1 MDQKNIGQ
9 VSGVNDRERQ
19 DFSGLNSSSVE
30 QVPDG
35 MGQMT
40 SGDFGAEQVPT
51 GLTQDEA
58 VARLNQMFEA
68 QGMPGANGFD
78 RGQMAMGQMVM
89 QAQMNGVSD
98 QVQMNGVLNQTQMNS
113 VPGQAQMNSV
123 PEEMRIGGVSEEIQ
137 TGGMPEWVQTNS
149 VPGQGQFERVNPMQ
163 IRSEQIQGFENA
175 NSQIE
180 QEKNLETE
188 RAEVEQGEE
197 FSDEGVPKSDLGK
210 IVTVG
215 TRTFEDGKL
224 IGTDLPKARDRD
236 GLEEEI
242 LKEVEKT
249 KKIKSPTMQYRQKR
263 MLSAKLLLDRY
274 GRILGQDN

>member
-19 DFSGLNSSSVE
+19 DFSGLNSL
-30 QVPDG
+30 
-35 MGQMT
+35 
-40 SGDFGAEQVPT
+40 GAEQIPT
-51 GLTQDEA
+51 GMTQEEA

-68 QGMPGANGFD
+68 QGMPGSNGFD
-78 RGQMAMGQMVM
+78 AKQMAMGQMAM
-89 QAQMNGVSD
+89 QA
-98 QVQMNGVLNQTQMNS
+98 QMNS
-113 VPGQAQMNSV
+113 VPGQAQMNDV
-123 PEEMRIGGVSEEIQ
+123 PDQMRIGGVSEGMQ
-137 TGGMPEWVQTNS
+137 AGGVLEQVQTNS
-149 VPGQGQFERVNPMQ
+149 MSGQGQFEQVSPMQ
-163 IRSEQIQGFENA
+163 IPSEQIQGFESV

-180 QEKNLETE
+180 QEKKLETE
-188 RAEVEQGEE
+188 RAEAELGEE

-242 LKEVEKT
+242 LKEVEKI
-249 KKIKSPTMQYRQKR
+249 KKIKSPTMQYRQER
-263 MLSAKLLLDRY
+263 MLSANFIWDHY
-274 GRILGQDN
+274 GRILGQEN

>member
-40 SGDFGAEQVPT
+40 SGDFGAEQAST

-78 RGQMAMGQMVM
+78 RGQMAMGQMAM
-89 QAQMNGVSD
+89 QAQMNGIPE
-98 QVQMNGVLNQTQMNS
+98 GVRTGG
-113 VPGQAQMNSV
+113 VPEQAQMNN
-123 PEEMRIGGVSEEIQ
+123 M
-137 TGGMPEWVQTNS
+137 
-149 VPGQGQFERVNPMQ
+149 PGQGQFEQVSPMQ
-163 IRSEQIQGFENA
+163 IPSEQIQGFESV

-180 QEKNLETE
+180 QEKKLETE
-188 RAEVEQGEE
+188 RAEIEQGDE

-215 TRTFEDGKL
+215 TLTFEDGKL

-249 KKIKSPTMQYRQKR
+249 KKIKSPTMQYRQER
-263 MLSAKLLLDRY
+263 ILSAKLLDDRY
-274 GRILGQDN
+274 GRKLGQEN

>member
-19 DFSGLNSSSVE
+19 DFSGLNSLGVE

-35 MGQMT
+35 VGQMP
-40 SGDFGAEQVPT
+40 SGGFGAEQVPT
-51 GLTQDEA
+51 GMTQDEA
-58 VARLNQMFEA
+58 MARLNQMFEA

-78 RGQMAMGQMVM
+78 RGQMAMGQMAM
-89 QAQMNGVSD
+89 QAQMNGVPE
-98 QVQMNGVLNQTQMNS
+98 QTQMNGVLNQ
-113 VPGQAQMNSV
+113 AQM
-123 PEEMRIGGVSEEIQ
+123 
-137 TGGMPEWVQTNS
+137 NS
-149 VPGQGQFERVNPMQ
+149 VPGQGQFEQINPMQ
-163 IRSEQIQGFENA
+163 FRSEQIQGFENV

-215 TRTFEDGKL
+215 TLTFEDGKL

-242 LKEVEKT
+242 LKEVEKI
-249 KKIKSPTMQYRQKR
+249 KKIKSPTMQYRQEK
-263 MLSAKLLLDRY
+263 MLSKKLLKDRY
-274 GRILGQDN
+274 GRTPGQEN

>member
-78 RGQMAMGQMVM
+78 RGQMAMGQMAM
-89 QAQMNGVSD
+89 QAQMNGVPD
-98 QVQMNGVLNQTQMNS
+98 QVQMNGVLNQAQTNS
-113 VPGQAQMNSV
+113 VPGQGQMNGV
-123 PEEMRIGGVSEEIQ
+123 PEEMRIGGVSEGMQ
-137 TGGMPEWVQTNS
+137 TGDVPEWVQTNS
-149 VPGQGQFERVNPMQ
+149 VSGQGQFEQVNPMQ
-163 IRSEQIQGFENA
+163 IHSEQIQGFENA
-175 NSQIE
+175 NSRIE

-249 KKIKSPTMQYRQKR
+249 KKIKSPTIQYRQKR

>member
-9 VSGVNDRERQ
+9 VSEVNDRERQ
-19 DFSGLNSSSVE
+19 DFSGLNSLGVE

-35 MGQMT
+35 VGQMP
-40 SGDFGAEQVPT
+40 SGGFGAEQVPT
-51 GLTQDEA
+51 GMTQDEA

-68 QGMPGANGFD
+68 QGMPGSNGFD
-78 RGQMAMGQMVM
+78 AKQMMMGQMAM
-89 QAQMNGVSD
+89 QAQMNGAPDQVQINGIPEGMRTGGVPG
-98 QVQMNGVLNQTQMNS
+98 QVQMNNM
-113 VPGQAQMNSV
+113 
-123 PEEMRIGGVSEEIQ
+123 
-137 TGGMPEWVQTNS
+137 
-149 VPGQGQFERVNPMQ
+149 PGQGQFEQVNPMQ
-163 IRSEQIQGFENA
+163 IPSEQIQGFESI

-215 TRTFEDGKL
+215 TLTFEDGKL

-242 LKEVEKT
+242 LKKVEKI
-249 KKIKSPTMQYRQKR
+249 KKIKSPTMQYRQEK
-263 MLSAKLLLDRY
+263 MLSKKLLKDRY
-274 GRILGQDN
+274 GRTPGQEN

>member
-9 VSGVNDRERQ
+9 VSGVNGQEYQ
-19 DFSGLNSSSVE
+19 DFSGLNSL
-30 QVPDG
+30 
-35 MGQMT
+35 
-40 SGDFGAEQVPT
+40 GAEQVPT
-51 GLTQDEA
+51 GMTQEEA

-68 QGMPGANGFD
+68 QGMPGSNGFD
-78 RGQMAMGQMVM
+78 AKQMMMGQMAMR
-89 QAQMNGVSD
+89 A
-98 QVQMNGVLNQTQMNS
+98 QMNGVLNQVQMNS
-113 VPGQAQMNSV
+113 VPGQAQMSSV
-123 PEEMRIGGVSEEIQ
+123 PEEMRIGGVSEGMQ
-137 TGGMPEWVQTNS
+137 TGGVPEWVQMNS
-149 VPGQGQFERVNPMQ
+149 VSGQGQFEQVNPMQ
-163 IRSEQIQGFENA
+163 IHSEQIQGFENA
-175 NSQIE
+175 NSLIE

>member
-19 DFSGLNSSSVE
+19 DFSGLNFSSVE

-35 MGQMT
+35 MGQMP

-78 RGQMAMGQMVM
+78 RVQMAMGQMAM
-89 QAQMNGVSD
+89 QAQMNGMPE
-98 QVQMNGVLNQTQMNS
+98 QAQMNGVLNQAQMNS

-123 PEEMRIGGVSEEIQ
+123 PEEMRIGGVSEGMQ
-137 TGGMPEWVQTNS
+137 TGGVPEWVQTNS
-149 VPGQGQFERVNPMQ
+149 VSGQGQFERVNPMQ

>member
-40 SGDFGAEQVPT
+40 SGDFGVEQVPIR
-51 GLTQDEA
+51 LTQDEA

-78 RGQMAMGQMVM
+78 RGQMAMGQMAM
-89 QAQMNGVSD
+89 QAQMNGVPE
-98 QVQMNGVLNQTQMNS
+98 QTQMNGVLNQ
-113 VPGQAQMNSV
+113 AQMNSV
-123 PEEMRIGGVSEEIQ
+123 S
-137 TGGMPEWVQTNS
+137 W
-149 VPGQGQFERVNPMQ
+149 QGQFELVNPMQ
-163 IRSEQIQGFENA
+163 FRSEQIQGFENA

-215 TRTFEDGKL
+215 TLTFEDGKL

-236 GLEEEI
+236 GLEDEI
-242 LKEVEKT
+242 LKEVEKI
-249 KKIKSPTMQYRQKR
+249 KKIKSPTMQYRQEK
-263 MLSAKLLLDRY
+263 MLSKKLLKDRY
-274 GRILGQDN
+274 GRTPGQENKNYGTR

>member
-19 DFSGLNSSSVE
+19 DFSGLNSLS
-30 QVPDG
+30 
-35 MGQMT
+35 
-40 SGDFGAEQVPT
+40 AEQVPT

-78 RGQMAMGQMVM
+78 RGQMAMGQMAMQTQMNGVLN
-89 QAQMNGVSD
+89 QAQMNGVSELVQTNGVPD
-98 QVQMNGVLNQTQMNS
+98 QAQMNGVS
-113 VPGQAQMNSV
+113 GQ
-123 PEEMRIGGVSEEIQ
+123 MRIGGVPEGMQ
-137 TGGMPEWVQTNS
+137 TGGVPEWVQMNS
-149 VPGQGQFERVNPMQ
+149 VSGQGQFEQVNPMQ
-163 IRSEQIQGFENA
+163 IHSEQIQGFENA
-175 NSQIE
+175 NSLIE

>member
-78 RGQMAMGQMVM
+78 RGQMAM
-89 QAQMNGVSD
+89 QA
-98 QVQMNGVLNQTQMNS
+98 QMNGVLNQAQTNS
-113 VPGQAQMNSV
+113 VPGQGQMNGV
-123 PEEMRIGGVSEEIQ
+123 PEEMRIGGVSEGMQ
-137 TGGMPEWVQTNS
+137 TGDVPEWVQTNS
-149 VPGQGQFERVNPMQ
+149 VSGQGQFEQVNPMQ
-163 IRSEQIQGFENA
+163 IHSEQIQGFENA

-188 RAEVEQGEE
+188 RAEVEQGDE

>member
-40 SGDFGAEQVPT
+40 LSDFGAEQVPT

-78 RGQMAMGQMVM
+78 RGQMAMGQMAM

-98 QVQMNGVLNQTQMNS
+98 QMQLNGVLNQTQMNS

-123 PEEMRIGGVSEEIQ
+123 PEEMRIGGVSEGMH
-137 TGGMPEWVQTNS
+137 TGDVPEWAQTNS
-149 VPGQGQFERVNPMQ
+149 VSGQGQFEQVNPMQ
-163 IRSEQIQGFENA
+163 IHSEQIQGFENA
-175 NSQIE
+175 NSRIE

-188 RAEVEQGEE
+188 RAEVEQGDE

>member
-19 DFSGLNSSSVE
+19 DFSGLNSLGVE
-30 QVPDG
+30 QVPDR
-35 MGQMT
+35 MGQMP

-51 GLTQDEA
+51 GMTQDEA

-68 QGMPGANGFD
+68 QGMPGSNGFD
-78 RGQMAMGQMVM
+78 RGQMAM
-89 QAQMNGVSD
+89 QAQMNGVPRQAQVNGVLD
-98 QVQMNGVLNQTQMNS
+98 QVQMNGMTD
-113 VPGQAQMNSV
+113 QAQMNGIPEGVRTGGV
-123 PEEMRIGGVSEEIQ
+123 PEQAQMNN
-137 TGGMPEWVQTNS
+137 M
-149 VPGQGQFERVNPMQ
+149 PGQGQFEQVSPMQ
-163 IRSEQIQGFENA
+163 IHSEQIQGFENA
-175 NSQIE
+175 NSRIE

-188 RAEVEQGEE
+188 RAEIEQGDE

-215 TRTFEDGKL
+215 TLTFEDGKL

-249 KKIKSPTMQYRQKR
+249 KKIKSPTMQYRQER
-263 MLSAKLLLDRY
+263 ILSAKFLDDRY
-274 GRILGQDN
+274 GRKLGQEN

>member
-40 SGDFGAEQVPT
+40 SGDFGVEQVPIR
-51 GLTQDEA
+51 LTQDEA

-78 RGQMAMGQMVM
+78 RGQMAMGQMAM
-89 QAQMNGVSD
+89 QAQMNGVPE
-98 QVQMNGVLNQTQMNS
+98 QTQMNGVLNQ
-113 VPGQAQMNSV
+113 AQMNSV
-123 PEEMRIGGVSEEIQ
+123 S
-137 TGGMPEWVQTNS
+137 W
-149 VPGQGQFERVNPMQ
+149 QGQFERVNPMQ
-163 IRSEQIQGFENA
+163 FRSEQIQGFENA

-215 TRTFEDGKL
+215 TLTFEDGKL

-236 GLEEEI
+236 GLEDEI
-242 LKEVEKT
+242 LKEVEKI
-249 KKIKSPTMQYRQKR
+249 KKIKSPTMQYRQEK
-263 MLSAKLLLDRY
+263 MLSKKLLKDRY
-274 GRILGQDN
+274 GRTPGQEN

>member
-78 RGQMAMGQMVM
+78 RGQMAMGQMAM
-89 QAQMNGVSD
+89 QAQMNGVPD
-98 QVQMNGVLNQTQMNS
+98 QVQMNNM
-113 VPGQAQMNSV
+113 
-123 PEEMRIGGVSEEIQ
+123 
-137 TGGMPEWVQTNS
+137 
-149 VPGQGQFERVNPMQ
+149 PGQGQFEQVNPMQ
-163 IRSEQIQGFENA
+163 IPSEQTQGFESI

-188 RAEVEQGEE
+188 RAEIEQGEE

-215 TRTFEDGKL
+215 TLTFEDGKL

-242 LKEVEKT
+242 LKEVEKI
-249 KKIKSPTMQYRQKR
+249 KKIKSPTMQYRQEK
-263 MLSAKLLLDRY
+263 MLSKKLLKDRY
-274 GRILGQDN
+274 GRTPGQEN

>member
-35 MGQMT
+35 MGQML

-68 QGMPGANGFD
+68 QGMPGSNGFN
-78 RGQMAMGQMVM
+78 RGQMAMGQMAM
-89 QAQMNGVSD
+89 QAQMSGVSGQVQMNGVPRQAQANGVLD
-98 QVQMNGVLNQTQMNS
+98 QVQMNGMTDQAQMNGIPEGVRTGG
-113 VPGQAQMNSV
+113 VPEQAQMNS
-123 PEEMRIGGVSEEIQ
+123 M
-137 TGGMPEWVQTNS
+137 
-149 VPGQGQFERVNPMQ
+149 PGQGQFEQVSPMQ
-163 IRSEQIQGFENA
+163 IPSEQIQGFESV

-180 QEKNLETE
+180 QEKKLETE
-188 RAEVEQGEE
+188 RAEAELGEE

-242 LKEVEKT
+242 LKEVEKI
-249 KKIKSPTMQYRQKR
+249 KKIKSPTMQYRQER
-263 MLSAKLLLDRY
+263 MLSANFIWDHY
-274 GRILGQDN
+274 GRILGQEN

>member
-19 DFSGLNSSSVE
+19 DFSGLNSLGVE

-35 MGQMT
+35 VGQMP
-40 SGDFGAEQVPT
+40 SGGFGAEQVPT
-51 GLTQDEA
+51 GMTQDEA

-68 QGMPGANGFD
+68 QGMPGSNGFD
-78 RGQMAMGQMVM
+78 RGQMAMGQMAM
-89 QAQMNGVSD
+89 RAQMSGVPD
-98 QVQMNGVLNQTQMNS
+98 QVQMNS
-113 VPGQAQMNSV
+113 VP
-123 PEEMRIGGVSEEIQ
+123 
-137 TGGMPEWVQTNS
+137 W
-149 VPGQGQFERVNPMQ
+149 QGQFEQVNPMQ
-163 IRSEQIQGFENA
+163 IHSEQIQGFENA
-175 NSQIE
+175 NSRIE

-188 RAEVEQGEE
+188 RAEIEQGDE

-215 TRTFEDGKL
+215 TLTFEDGKL

-249 KKIKSPTMQYRQKR
+249 KKIKSPTMQYRQER
-263 MLSAKLLLDRY
+263 ILSAKLLDDRY
-274 GRILGQDN
+274 GRKLGQEN

>member
-9 VSGVNDRERQ
+9 DSGVNDRERQ
-19 DFSGLNSSSVE
+19 DFFGLNSLGV
-30 QVPDG
+30 
-35 MGQMT
+35 GQMP
-40 SGDFGAEQVPT
+40 SGGFGAEQMPT
-51 GLTQDEA
+51 AMTQDEA

-68 QGMPGANGFD
+68 QGMPGSNGFD
-78 RGQMAMGQMVM
+78 RGQMAMGQMAM
-89 QAQMNGVSD
+89 QTQMNGVPGQVQMNSVSMQARMNGMSGRAQMNGAPDQVQINGIPEGMRTGGVPE
-98 QVQMNGVLNQTQMNS
+98 QVQMNS
-113 VPGQAQMNSV
+113 VS
-123 PEEMRIGGVSEEIQ
+123 
-137 TGGMPEWVQTNS
+137 
-149 VPGQGQFERVNPMQ
+149 GQGQFEQVNPMQ
-163 IRSEQIQGFENA
+163 FRSEQIQGFENV

-215 TRTFEDGKL
+215 TLTFEDGKL

-242 LKEVEKT
+242 LKEVEKI
-249 KKIKSPTMQYRQKR
+249 KKIKSPTMQYRQEK
-263 MLSAKLLLDRY
+263 MLSKKLLKDRY
-274 GRILGQDN
+274 GRTPGQEN

>member
-19 DFSGLNSSSVE
+19 DFSGLNSLGVE
-30 QVPDG
+30 QVPEEV
-35 MGQMT
+35 GQMP
-40 SGDFGAEQVPT
+40 SGGFGAERVPT
-51 GLTQDEA
+51 GMTQDEA

-68 QGMPGANGFD
+68 QGMPGSNGFN
-78 RGQMAMGQMVM
+78 RGQMAMGQMAM
-89 QAQMNGVSD
+89 QAQMNGVPG
-98 QVQMNGVLNQTQMNS
+98 QVQMNSVSMQARMN
-113 VPGQAQMNSV
+113 
-123 PEEMRIGGVSEEIQ
+123 
-137 TGGMPEWVQTNS
+137 GM
-149 VPGQGQFERVNPMQ
+149 PGQGQFEQVNPMQ
-163 IRSEQIQGFENA
+163 IHSEQIQGFENA

-188 RAEVEQGEE
+188 RAEVEQGDE

-224 IGTDLPKARDRD
+224 IGTDLPKARDGD

>member
-9 VSGVNDRERQ
+9 LSGVNDRERQ

-78 RGQMAMGQMVM
+78 RGQMAMGQMAM

>member
-19 DFSGLNSSSVE
+19 DFSGLNSLGVE
-30 QVPDG
+30 QVPDEV
-35 MGQMT
+35 GQMP
-40 SGDFGAEQVPT
+40 SGGFGAEQVPT
-51 GLTQDEA
+51 GMTQDEA

-68 QGMPGANGFD
+68 QGMPGSNGFD
-78 RGQMAMGQMVM
+78 RGQMAMGQMAM
-89 QAQMNGVSD
+89 QAQMSGVSD

-188 RAEVEQGEE
+188 RAEVEQGDE

>member
-19 DFSGLNSSSVE
+19 DFSGLNSLGVE
-30 QVPDG
+30 QVPEEV
-35 MGQMT
+35 GQMP
-40 SGDFGAEQVPT
+40 SGGFGAERVPT
-51 GLTQDEA
+51 GMTQDEA

-68 QGMPGANGFD
+68 QGMPGSNGFN
-78 RGQMAMGQMVM
+78 RGQMAMGQMAM
-89 QAQMNGVSD
+89 QAQMNGIPE
-98 QVQMNGVLNQTQMNS
+98 GVRTGG
-113 VPGQAQMNSV
+113 VPEQAQMNN
-123 PEEMRIGGVSEEIQ
+123 M
-137 TGGMPEWVQTNS
+137 
-149 VPGQGQFERVNPMQ
+149 PGQGQFEQVSPMQ
-163 IRSEQIQGFENA
+163 NPSEQMRGFESA
-175 NSQIE
+175 NTQIE

-188 RAEVEQGEE
+188 RAEVELGEE

-242 LKEVEKT
+242 LKEVEKI

-263 MLSAKLLLDRY
+263 MLSANFINDRY
-274 GRILGQDN
+274 GRILGQEN

>member
-40 SGDFGAEQVPT
+40 SGDFGVEQVPIR
-51 GLTQDEA
+51 LTQDEA

-78 RGQMAMGQMVM
+78 RGQMAMGQMAM
-89 QAQMNGVSD
+89 QAQMNGV
-98 QVQMNGVLNQTQMNS
+98 LNQAQTNS
-113 VPGQAQMNSV
+113 VPGQGQMNGV
-123 PEEMRIGGVSEEIQ
+123 PEEMRIGGVSEGMQ
-137 TGGMPEWVQTNS
+137 TGDVPEWVQTNS
-149 VPGQGQFERVNPMQ
+149 VSGHAQFEQVSPMQ
-163 IRSEQIQGFENA
+163 IPSEQIQGFESA

>member
-19 DFSGLNSSSVE
+19 DFSGLNSLGVE

-35 MGQMT
+35 VGQMP
-40 SGDFGAEQVPT
+40 SGGFGAEQVPT
-51 GLTQDEA
+51 GMTQDEA

-68 QGMPGANGFD
+68 QGMPGSNGFD
-78 RGQMAMGQMVM
+78 RGQMAMGQMAM
-89 QAQMNGVSD
+89 QAQMSG
-98 QVQMNGVLNQTQMNS
+98 
-113 VPGQAQMNSV
+113 VPGQAQVNGIPEGVRTGGVPEQAQMNS
-123 PEEMRIGGVSEEIQ
+123 M
-137 TGGMPEWVQTNS
+137 
-149 VPGQGQFERVNPMQ
+149 PGQAQFEQINPMQ
-163 IRSEQIQGFENA
+163 IHSEQIQGFENA
-175 NSQIE
+175 NSLIE

-188 RAEVEQGEE
+188 RVEVEQGEE

-249 KKIKSPTMQYRQKR
+249 KKIKSPTMRYRQKR

>member
-40 SGDFGAEQVPT
+40 SGGFGAEQIPT
-51 GLTQDEA
+51 GMTQDEA

-68 QGMPGANGFD
+68 QGMPGSNGF
-78 RGQMAMGQMVM
+78 GVKQMAMGQMVM
-89 QAQMNGVSD
+89 QAQMNGV
-98 QVQMNGVLNQTQMNS
+98 
-113 VPGQAQMNSV
+113 PGQAQMNGAPDQV
-123 PEEMRIGGVSEEIQ
+123 QINGIPEGMRTGGVPGQ
-137 TGGMPEWVQTNS
+137 VQMNNM
-149 VPGQGQFERVNPMQ
+149 PGQGQFEQVNPMQ
-163 IRSEQIQGFENA
+163 IPSEQIQGFESI

-215 TRTFEDGKL
+215 TLTFEDGKL

-242 LKEVEKT
+242 LKEVEKI
-249 KKIKSPTMQYRQKR
+249 KKIKSPTMQYRQEE
-263 MLSAKLLLDRY
+263 MLSKKLLKDRY
-274 GRILGQDN
+274 GRTPGQEN

>member
-35 MGQMT
+35 MGQML

-78 RGQMAMGQMVM
+78 RGQMAMGQMAM
-89 QAQMNGVSD
+89 QA
-98 QVQMNGVLNQTQMNS
+98 QMNS
-113 VPGQAQMNSV
+113 VPGQGQMNGV
-123 PEEMRIGGVSEEIQ
+123 PEEMRIGGVSEGMQ
-137 TGGMPEWVQTNS
+137 TGDVPEWVQTNS
-149 VPGQGQFERVNPMQ
+149 VSGQGQFEQVNPMQ
-163 IRSEQIQGFENA
+163 IHSEQIQGFENA

-188 RAEVEQGEE
+188 RAEVEQGDE

-224 IGTDLPKARDRD
+224 IGTDLPKAKDRD

-249 KKIKSPTMQYRQKR
+249 KRIKSPTMQYRQKR

>member
-35 MGQMT
+35 MGQMP

-78 RGQMAMGQMVM
+78 RGQMAM
-89 QAQMNGVSD
+89 QA
-98 QVQMNGVLNQTQMNS
+98 QMNGVLNQAQTNS
-113 VPGQAQMNSV
+113 VPGQGQMNGV
-123 PEEMRIGGVSEEIQ
+123 PEEMRIGGVSEGMQ
-137 TGGMPEWVQTNS
+137 TGDVPEWVQTNS
-149 VPGQGQFERVNPMQ
+149 VSGQGQFEQVNPMQ
-163 IRSEQIQGFENA
+163 IHSEQIQGFENA

-188 RAEVEQGEE
+188 RAEVEQGDE

>member
-19 DFSGLNSSSVE
+19 DFSGLNSLGVE

-35 MGQMT
+35 VGQMP
-40 SGDFGAEQVPT
+40 SGGFGAEQVPT
-51 GLTQDEA
+51 GMTQDEA

-68 QGMPGANGFD
+68 QGMPGSNGFD
-78 RGQMAMGQMVM
+78 AKQMMMGQMAM
-89 QAQMNGVSD
+89 QAQMNGVLD
-98 QVQMNGVLNQTQMNS
+98 QAQMNGIPEGMWTGGVPEQVQMNGMS
-113 VPGQAQMNSV
+113 
-123 PEEMRIGGVSEEIQ
+123 
-137 TGGMPEWVQTNS
+137 
-149 VPGQGQFERVNPMQ
+149 GQGQFEQVNPMQ
-163 IRSEQIQGFENA
+163 IHSEQIQGFENA

-188 RAEVEQGEE
+188 RAEVELGEE

-242 LKEVEKT
+242 LKEVEKI

-263 MLSAKLLLDRY
+263 MLSANFIDNRY
-274 GRILGQDN
+274 GRILGQEN

>member
-1 MDQKNIGQ
+1 MNQKNIGQ

-19 DFSGLNSSSVE
+19 DFFGLNSSSVE

-58 VARLNQMFEA
+58 VARLNQMFED
-68 QGMPGANGFD
+68 QGMPGPNGFD
-78 RGQMAMGQMVM
+78 ANQMAMGQMAM
-89 QAQMNGVSD
+89 QVQMNSVSG

-123 PEEMRIGGVSEEIQ
+123 PEEMRIGGVSEGMQ
-137 TGGMPEWVQTNS
+137 TGGVPEQVQTNS
-149 VPGQGQFERVNPMQ
+149 MSGQGQFERVNPMQ
-163 IRSEQIQGFENA
+163 IRSEQIQGFESV

-180 QEKNLETE
+180 QEKKLETE
-188 RAEVEQGEE
+188 RAEAELGEE

-242 LKEVEKT
+242 SKEVEKI

-263 MLSAKLLLDRY
+263 ILSANFINDRY
-274 GRILGQDN
+274 GRILGQEN

>member
-35 MGQMT
+35 MGQMP

-51 GLTQDEA
+51 RLTQDEA

-68 QGMPGANGFD
+68 QGMPGSNGFD
-78 RGQMAMGQMVM
+78 RGQMAMGQMAM
-89 QAQMNGVSD
+89 QAQMNGVLD
-98 QVQMNGVLNQTQMNS
+98 QVQMNGVLNQ
-113 VPGQAQMNSV
+113 AQMN
-123 PEEMRIGGVSEEIQ
+123 GVS
-137 TGGMPEWVQTNS
+137 
-149 VPGQGQFERVNPMQ
+149 GQGQFEQVNPMQ

-188 RAEVEQGEE
+188 RAEVEQGDE

-215 TRTFEDGKL
+215 TLTFEDGKL

-242 LKEVEKT
+242 LKEVEKI
-249 KKIKSPTMQYRQKR
+249 KKIKSPTMQYRQEK
-263 MLSAKLLLDRY
+263 MLSKKLLKDRY
-274 GRILGQDN
+274 GRTPGQKN

>member
-40 SGDFGAEQVPT
+40 SSDFGAEQVPT

-78 RGQMAMGQMVM
+78 RGQMAMGQMAM

-98 QVQMNGVLNQTQMNS
+98 QMQLNGVLNQAQMNS
-113 VPGQAQMNSV
+113 VPGQAQMNGV
-123 PEEMRIGGVSEEIQ
+123 PEEMRIGGVSE
-137 TGGMPEWVQTNS
+137 GMQPSGVPEWVQTNGVS
-149 VPGQGQFERVNPMQ
+149 GQGQFEQVNPMQ
-163 IRSEQIQGFENA
+163 IHSEQIQGFENA

-188 RAEVEQGEE
+188 RAEVEQGDE

-215 TRTFEDGKL
+215 TRTFKDGKL

>member
-35 MGQMT
+35 MGQML

-78 RGQMAMGQMVM
+78 RGQMAMGQMAM
-89 QAQMNGVSD
+89 QA
-98 QVQMNGVLNQTQMNS
+98 QMNS
-113 VPGQAQMNSV
+113 VPGQAQMNGV
-123 PEEMRIGGVSEEIQ
+123 PEEMRIGGVSE
-137 TGGMPEWVQTNS
+137 GMQPSGVPEWVQTNGVS
-149 VPGQGQFERVNPMQ
+149 GQGQFEQVNPMQ
-163 IRSEQIQGFENA
+163 IHSEQIQGFENA

-188 RAEVEQGEE
+188 RVEVEQGDE

-224 IGTDLPKARDRD
+224 IGTDLPKAKDRD

-249 KKIKSPTMQYRQKR
+249 KRIKSPTMQYRQKR

>member
-19 DFSGLNSSSVE
+19 DFSGLNSLGVE
-30 QVPDG
+30 QVPEEV
-35 MGQMT
+35 GQMP
-40 SGDFGAEQVPT
+40 SGGFGAERVPT
-51 GLTQDEA
+51 GMTQDEA

-68 QGMPGANGFD
+68 QGMPGSNGFN
-78 RGQMAMGQMVM
+78 RGQMAMGQMAM
-89 QAQMNGVSD
+89 QAQMNGIPEGMRTGGVPE
-98 QVQMNGVLNQTQMNS
+98 QVQMNGMS
-113 VPGQAQMNSV
+113 
-123 PEEMRIGGVSEEIQ
+123 
-137 TGGMPEWVQTNS
+137 
-149 VPGQGQFERVNPMQ
+149 GQGQFEQVSPMQ
-163 IRSEQIQGFENA
+163 IPSEQIQGFESI

-188 RAEVEQGEE
+188 RAEIEQGEE

-215 TRTFEDGKL
+215 TLTFEDGKL

-242 LKEVEKT
+242 LKEVEKI
-249 KKIKSPTMQYRQKR
+249 KKIKSPTMQYRQEK
-263 MLSAKLLLDRY
+263 MLSKKLLKDRY
-274 GRILGQDN
+274 GRTPGQEN

>member
-35 MGQMT
+35 MGQML

-78 RGQMAMGQMVM
+78 RGQMAMGQMAM
-89 QAQMNGVSD
+89 QAQMSGVPGQVQMNGVPRQAQANGVLD
-98 QVQMNGVLNQTQMNS
+98 QVQMNGVS
-113 VPGQAQMNSV
+113 GQIRANGV
-123 PEEMRIGGVSEEIQ
+123 PEGMQ
-137 TGGMPEWVQTNS
+137 TGGVPEWVQTNS
-149 VPGQGQFERVNPMQ
+149 VSGQAQFEQINPMQ
-163 IRSEQIQGFENA
+163 IHSEQIQGFENA

-180 QEKNLETE
+180 QAKNLETE